1 MIAQFHRFSGGQHGV
16 DQNQSLPVE
25 ARRCEV
31 FDKYIEVFFLA
42 VFPVGRHKCVFSS
55 VEDVEESLMEWN
67 ARTEYCGEYYLG
79 VDYVAFAWRKR
90 GVDRLLAVAE
100 CAAYLEGHY
109 FAYAFEIA
117 AEAEHVALDV
127 DIAQLHHVLAD
138 YRGVFGEVYYFH
150 LL

>member
-1 MIAQFHRFSGGQHGV
+1 MPARNIVASTTWVSITSHLHGA
-16 DQNQSLPVE
+16 S
-25 ARRCEV
+25 
-31 FDKYIEVFFLA
+31 
-42 VFPVGRHKCVFSS
+42 
-55 VEDVEESLMEWN
+55 
-67 ARTEYCGEYYLG
+67 
-79 VDYVAFAWRKR
+79 